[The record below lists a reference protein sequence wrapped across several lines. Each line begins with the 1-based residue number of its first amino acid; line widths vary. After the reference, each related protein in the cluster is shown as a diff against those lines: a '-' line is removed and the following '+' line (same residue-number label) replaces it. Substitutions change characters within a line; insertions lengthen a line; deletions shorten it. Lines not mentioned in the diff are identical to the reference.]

1 MSRRHEHPPAARP
14 EHAPAERCGAL
25 PRSPE
30 EARREAAWV
39 EAAQAGDRDAFDR
52 LAVRLL
58 PRLLGTAQRLLG
70 DPIEAEE
77 VVAAALVR
85 VHAALPGFRG
95 AAALSTWAHRILCR
109 LAADRV
115 GALQRRRAR
124 ERSLP
129 DEVGASREAEP
140 GVAASRRE
148 DAQRLRRLV
157 DGLPNAQRLVLVLV
171 AWESVPLAEAAQ
183 LLGMRYATAKS
194 NLHHAR
200 LALRA
205 AWRRQEG
212 DA

>member
-1 MSRRHEHPPAARP
+1 V
-14 EHAPAERCGAL
+14 
-25 PRSPE
+25 RSE
-30 EARREAAWV
+30 EARAEQALVR
-39 EAAQAGDRDAFDR
+39 AAQAGDRDAFDR

-58 PRLLGTAQRLLG
+58 PRLLGTAHRLLG
-70 DPIEAEE
+70 DPVEAEE

-95 AAALSTWAHRILCR
+95 ASALSTWAHRILCR

-115 GALQRRRAR
+115 GVLQRRRER

-129 DEVGASREAEP
+129 DGLGADREQEP
-140 GVAASRRE
+140 IRVASRRE
-148 DAQRLRRLV
+148 DARRIRRLV
-157 DGLPNAQRLVLVLV
+157 EALPTAQRLVLVLV

-205 AWRRQEG
+205 AWGRRG
-212 DA
+212 SDA